1 MFKKKIVSVAL
12 SSLLLASPLAM
23 AVDEHH
29 PEQAS
34 EASQDNPV
42 VENRPADTPAVTDSP
57 MQPGMMSMGQGTGQ
71 SSGGMMMGG
80 PGMMMGSPGMMGNR
94 GGMMRQMMMGN
105 QKGSDAQSGMMGSGM
120 MQGNS
125 GPMGQGGM
133 MSQGMK
139 GGHGHGMGHGMMQKH
154 QQLVSRLDL
163 LDARMAKI
171 EAMLERLLQR

>member
-1 MFKKKIVSVAL
+1 
-12 SSLLLASPLAM
+12 
-23 AVDEHH
+23 
-29 PEQAS
+29 
-34 EASQDNPV
+34 
-42 VENRPADTPAVTDSP
+42 
-57 MQPGMMSMGQGTGQ
+57 
-71 SSGGMMMGG
+71 
-80 PGMMMGSPGMMGNR
+80 
-94 GGMMRQMMMGN
+94 
-105 QKGSDAQSGMMGSGM
+105 MGSGM

-125 GPMGQGGM
+125 DTMGQGGM